1 MPAANSAAS
10 VAVFGRGRGVDE
22 RLVFAVEIYE
32 RGHRS
37 ELQWLA
43 ATGSDVVAVFDDVG
57 SVAVDEVM
65 VGDRCIEEF
74 AHVVEA
80 DIEADEELVPP
91 MFVAVED
98 ALPVKI
104 KHLTGMAVEPREREV
119 GKDAG
124 RDARDDVFV
133 VDETEEEVAEVA
145 VALRGKVRSPTRG
158 WP

>member
-1 MPAANSAAS
+1 LPAANSAAS

-57 SVAVDEVM
+57 SVAVDEVV

-91 MFVAVED
+91 MFVAVEST
-98 ALPVKI
+98 I
-104 KHLTGMAVEPREREV
+104 
-119 GKDAG
+119 
-124 RDARDDVFV
+124 
-133 VDETEEEVAEVA
+133 
-145 VALRGKVRSPTRG
+145 
-158 WP
+158 